1 MVKNPPVNAGDIRDA
16 GAIHGLGRS
25 PEGEHSNPLQYSCLE
40 NAMDRGTWQ
49 ATVHEVTRVGH
60 NLATKPPPP
69 SKMGNKMYFILNLY
83 RWILQSTIN

>member
-1 MVKNPPVNAGDIRDA
+1 MHRASQVSLVVENPPVNAGDIRDA

-49 ATVHEVTRVGH
+49 ATVHSV
-60 NLATKPPPP
+60 
-69 SKMGNKMYFILNLY
+69 S
-83 RWILQSTIN
+83 